1 MTQEQIDQAL
11 SSFRSLAIYSSGVL
25 TAIGVHTIASP
36 QDLATDI
43 DHMING
49 AKEFWIGAGPLVGAG
64 MLLWGRYK
72 SSNAAKTAS
81 VAAMP
86 GTMVVQASGADPVAL
101 ASKIASFPEVHT
113 VVSTPAVASA
123 TVSDKV
129 VSS

>member
-1 MTQEQIDQAL
+1 MTQDEVFSTLRSGAIFVSGAAAYMGLTAL
-11 SSFRSLAIYSSGVL
+11 S
-25 TAIGVHTIASP
+25 
-36 QDLATDI
+36 ATDI
-43 DHMING
+43 QTDLDHMING

-101 ASKIASFPEVHT
+101 ASKIAALPEVHT